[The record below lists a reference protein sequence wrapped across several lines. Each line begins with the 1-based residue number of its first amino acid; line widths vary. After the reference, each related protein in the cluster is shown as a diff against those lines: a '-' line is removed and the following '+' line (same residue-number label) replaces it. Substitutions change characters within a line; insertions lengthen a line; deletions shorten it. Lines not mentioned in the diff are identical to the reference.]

1 MIKIIAMH
9 PESAGGAP
17 VAFDNLGLPTTYGT
31 SLDLLSLILVV
42 DRCRICIC
50 MGDIMGQVTPSH
62 DLLGCGA
69 YGLTRRAFHWL
80 ALNSFFSAIRAEP
93 SDNTFV
99 ARFTVTLNHS
109 GEA

>member
-1 MIKIIAMH
+1 MT
-9 PESAGGAP
+9 
-17 VAFDNLGLPTTYGT
+17 FDNLGPPTTYGT

-80 ALNSFFSAIRAEP
+80 ALNRFLPAIHTEL
-93 SDNTFV
+93 SNNTFV
-99 ARFTVTLNHS
+99 TRFTVALNHL
-109 GEA
+109 ARA